1 MSNMNDFIVELV
13 AKINSSQALND
24 VDKLQK
30 ELTKRNINL
39 KSVLDTTA
47 SKQELQNFA
56 AQIQTIFKEKGIDID
71 TGEILSSLNQIGRQ
85 AETVANKI
93 NKIQFKIDTQEYS
106 TQVASITTQLSKF
119 GSSNEGILSDAKN
132 SVNELTHEYK
142 NMVSVM
148 ADMTADDNAKI
159 KSEENYQKALAKTK
173 NLLKQ
178 LQSDKDNEIVSVG
191 ESKRVNLI
199 RTLNNYLQKNTAI
212 TTDNKSKIQQWIDTL
227 ASSDDL
233 TIGSIKNINNEFKKL
248 DIEIRK
254 SGKIGLSWSDKL
266 KKTWDKIGGLS
277 LAAGSMMAAW
287 TKTKESISELKEVD
301 TYLTEISKAN
311 DKLSKS
317 DIKQIGNNSFD
328 VASKYG
334 KDAISYLS
342 GIQEASRAGYE
353 NAEGIAELS
362 VAAQGAGDMTDELAN
377 RYIVATDKAYKMKGS
392 VDALTETLDGAN
404 NITNNNAVNMT
415 ELAEGMSV
423 VGSQAASSQMKVN
436 ETTAA
441 IGTLIAT
448 TQKSGSE
455 MGNAFKG
462 ILMNLQQVTG
472 EVEDGEDAIDES
484 SLTKYEKACKELG
497 VSLSTVKDGVVSLK
511 EPMQILKELSKE
523 YTKLDESD
531 AKRANLLSA
540 VGGKYR
546 ANALNAILEN
556 YDMYEKMLQDY
567 TDGKGSMA
575 EEAEKTA
582 NSWEGSMNRL
592 SNTWTSVVSNIADSD
607 AITTGINALN
617 GLLGVV
623 EKLTSGFTQ
632 LSSFLT
638 SGFGLL
644 GEGNS
649 SFGTLGAI
657 SGLLMNK
664 AGIGERTMFQW

>member
-1 MSNMNDFIVELV
+1 MSDFNIEVGAKLTSNALSNIENEL
-13 AKINSSQALND
+13 KN
-24 VDKLQK
+24 KG
-30 ELTKRNINL
+30 NL
-39 KSVLDTTA
+39 
-47 SKQELQNFA
+47 
-56 AQIQTIFKEKGIDID
+56 
-71 TGEILSSLNQIGRQ
+71 SL
-85 AETVANKI
+85 
-93 NKIQFKIDTQEYS
+93 KID
-106 TQVASITTQLSKF
+106 K
-119 GSSNEGILSDAKN
+119 
-132 SVNELTHEYK
+132 
-142 NMVSVM
+142 
-148 ADMTADDNAKI
+148 
-159 KSEENYQKALAKTK
+159 
-173 NLLKQ
+173 
-178 LQSDKDNEIVSVG
+178 
-191 ESKRVNLI
+191 
-199 RTLNNYLQKNTAI
+199 
-212 TTDNKSKIQQWIDTL
+212 
-227 ASSDDL
+227 L
-233 TIGSIKNINNEFKKL
+233 TIGSINTTKIQKQIEKSIRDAMKNTTISIQTPSIQHSSTNSSKTSSSNTSTEIERINKAINNMSFDAKIAQLKAGFMRAG
-248 DIEIRK
+248 DSAKDAAQKIEAVTTAYNNLK
-254 SGKIGLSWSDKL
+254 DPKQLDKL
-266 KKTWDKIGGLS
+266 ITNHKVLNDTIAKTQNELKITTTEARQYVDVLKVSKLNNKIELWLKKNTAATDEAIAQMKTYQNMLKGDNVEQSLFKRVSDGYAEVNSKMQAQGKLGKSLWTSLTQITKKFSTLG
-277 LAAGSMMAAW
+277 LAATASM
-287 TKTKESISELKEVD
+287 KVFSETKEALTTLKEVD

-317 DIKQIGNNSFD
+317 DLKQIGNDSFD

-334 KDAISYLS
+334 KEATSYLS

-362 VAAQGAGDMTDELAN
+362 VAAQGAGDMTAELAN
-377 RYIVATDKAYKMKGS
+377 RYIVATDKAYKMNGS
-392 VDALTETLDGAN
+392 VSALTETLDGAN

-415 ELAEGMSV
+415 ELADGMSI

-472 EVEDGEDAIDES
+472 EVEDGEDAIDET

-497 VSLSTVKDGVVSLK
+497 VSLSTVKNGVVSLK

-546 ANALNAILEN
+546 ANALNSILEN
-556 YDMYEKMLQDY
+556 YDTYEKMLEDY

-592 SNTWTSVVSNIADSD
+592 SNTWTSVVNNIADSEG
-607 AITTGINALN
+607 ITTGINALN

-623 EKLTSGFTQ
+623 NDLTSSIGS
-632 LSSFLT
+632 L
-638 SGFGLL
+638 
-644 GEGNS
+644 
-649 SFGTLGAI
+649 GTLGLGA
-657 SGLLMNK
+657 GLF
-664 AGIGERTMFQW
+664 AGIKNVGRDKMFSLVCFEYADNNMRSLGY

>member
-1 MSNMNDFIVELV
+1 MPNMNDFIVELV
-13 AKINSSQALND
+13 TKINSSQVFDD
-24 VDKLQK
+24 VAKLQK
-30 ELTKRNINL
+30 ELKKRNISL
-39 KSVLDTTA
+39 KAVIDTTA

-56 AQIQTIFKEKGIDID
+56 AQIQTIFKEKGIEID
-71 TGEILSSLNQIGRQ
+71 TGKILSSLDQIRKQ
-85 AETVANKI
+85 ADVVANRI
-93 NKIQFKIDTQEYS
+93 NKIQFGLDTEKYS
-106 TQVASITTQLSKF
+106 TQIESIKTQLSKF
-119 GSSNEGILSDAKN
+119 GSANEGVLSDAQK
-132 SVNELTHEYK
+132 SVKELTQAYK
-142 NMVSVM
+142 NMKKEM
-148 ADMTADDNAKI
+148 ADTEADDHSKI
-159 KSEENYQKALAKTK
+159 ESEENYQKALAKTQ

-178 LQSDKDNEIVSVG
+178 VKSNKDNEIVNVG

-212 TTDNKSKIQQWIDTL
+212 TVDSKKKIQEWIDTL
-227 ASSDDL
+227 SSSDDL
-233 TIGSIKNINNEFKKL
+233 TVGKIKNINNEFKSL

-254 SGKIGLSWSDKL
+254 SGKLGLSWSDKL
-266 KKTWDKIGGLS
+266 KNTWSKIGGLS
-277 LAAGSMMAAW
+277 LAAKSMMTAW
-287 TKTKESISELKEVD
+287 TETRESIEVLKEVD

-317 DIKQIGNNSFD
+317 DLKQIGNDSFD
-328 VASKYG
+328 IASKYG
-334 KDAISYLS
+334 KEATSYLS

-362 VAAQGAGDMTDELAN
+362 VAAQGAGDMSAELAN
-377 RYIVATDKAYKMKGS
+377 RYIVATDKAYKLNGS
-392 VDALTETLDGAN
+392 VNALTETLDGAN
-404 NITNNNAVNMT
+404 NIANNNAVNMT
-415 ELAEGMSV
+415 ELADGMSI
-423 VGSQAASSQMKVN
+423 VGSQAASSQMKID

-472 EVEDGEDAIDES
+472 EVEDGEDAIDET

-556 YDMYEKMLQDY
+556 YDTYEKMLQDY

-592 SNTWTSVVSNIADSD
+592 SNTWTSVVNNIADSD
-607 AITTGINALN
+607 GITTGINALN

-623 EKLTSGFTQ
+623 NDLTS
-632 LSSFLT
+632 S
-638 SGFGLL
+638 L
-644 GEGNS
+644 GS
-649 SFGTLGAI
+649 IGTLGLGA
-657 SGLLMNK
+657 GLF
-664 AGIGERTMFQW
+664 AGIKNVGRDKMFSLVCFEYADNNMRSLGY